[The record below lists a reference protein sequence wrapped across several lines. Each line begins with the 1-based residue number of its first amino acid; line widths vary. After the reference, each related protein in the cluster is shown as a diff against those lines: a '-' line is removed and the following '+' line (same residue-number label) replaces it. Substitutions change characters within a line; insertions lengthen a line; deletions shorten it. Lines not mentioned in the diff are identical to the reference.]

1 MQIKGLFTCVTKLL
15 GSKNKTASLAGSQ
28 VPG

>member
-1 MQIKGLFTCVTKLL
+1 MQIKGLFTCVTTLL
-15 GSKNKTASLAGSQ
+15 GSKNKTALLAGYQ